1 MDELKPCPFC
11 GGDRVKVTK
20 PTMWQAWCMDCK
32 AIGAARLTEQEAAE
46 AWNTRASGWIP
57 CSERTPE
64 IAGGSVIVH
73 AKNCYGQNAEFIAFQ
88 GYGDFKWH
96 TMDAGYMDHTQPGQ
110 VVSKAWE
117 ITHWMPLPEPPGM
130 EDNDG

>member
-1 MDELKPCPFC
+1 MKHEIDKELLLKHIRRSDLL
-11 GGDRVKVTK
+11 GREKLYLEGLVR
-20 PTMWQAWCMDCK
+20 
-32 AIGAARLTEQEAAE
+32 R
-46 AWNTRASGWIP
+46 NGWIP

-96 TMDAGYMDHTQPGQ
+96 TMDTGYMDHTQPGQ